1 MTQLNVTVT
10 NDRFPEL
17 IARVE
22 DTGERIVIEQEGRAI
37 AAIITY
43 ADLKRLEALEAA
55 LINKAKLE
63 EYEWL
68 KTAIANPAFDSL
80 RDSVEDIYTLA
91 DGVPFHDP
99 EWVKT
104 VAIEPKFGSI
114 LDPEED
120 IYTIADGKPFHDQ
133 G

>member
-1 MTQLNVTVT
+1 MTQLNVNLTP
-10 NDRFPEL
+10 DKFPEL
-17 IARVE
+17 IAHVE

-55 LINKAKLE
+55 LINKAQLE

-68 KTAIANPAFDSL
+68 KTAIRNPAFDSL
-80 RDSVEDIYTLA
+80 RDSAEDIYTLA

-99 EWVKT
+99 EWIKT
-104 VAIEPKFGSI
+104 VAIEPNFGSSI
-114 LDPEED
+114 DPEED
-120 IYTIADGKPFHDQ
+120 IYTIADGKPYLA
-133 G
+133 

>member
-10 NDRFPEL
+10 NDRFPEI

-22 DTGERIVIEQEGRAI
+22 DTGERIIIEQEGRAI
-37 AAIITY
+37 TAIITY

-55 LINKAKLE
+55 LIHKAKLE

-68 KTAIANPAFDSL
+68 KAAIANPAFDSL
-80 RDSVEDIYTLA
+80 RDSAEDIYTLA
-91 DGVPFHDP
+91 DGKPFQDS
-99 EWVKT
+99 EWIKT
-104 VAIEPKFGSI
+104 VAIDPNFASI

-120 IYTIADGKPFHDQ
+120 IYTIADGKPYLA
-133 G
+133 

>member
-1 MTQLNVTVT
+1 MTKLNVTVT

-68 KTAIANPAFDSL
+68 KTAIRNQAFDSL
-80 RDSVEDIYTLA
+80 RDSAEDIYTLA
-91 DGVPFHDP
+91 DGLPFHDP

>member
-1 MTQLNVTVT
+1 MTELNVNLT

-17 IARVE
+17 LARVE

-37 AAIITY
+37 AALITY

-68 KTAIANPAFDSL
+68 KAAIRNPAFDSL
-80 RDSVEDIYTLA
+80 RDSAEDIYTLA

-99 EWVKT
+99 EWIKT
-104 VAIEPKFGSI
+104 VAIEPHFGSI

>member
-1 MTQLNVTVT
+1 MTQLNVTAT
-10 NDRFPEL
+10 DDRFPEL

-55 LINKAKLE
+55 LIHKAKLE
-63 EYEWL
+63 EYQWL
-68 KTAIANPAFDSL
+68 KAAIANPAFDSL
-80 RDSVEDIYTLA
+80 RDSAEDVYTLA
-91 DGVPFHDP
+91 DGLPFHDS
-99 EWVKT
+99 EWIKT
-104 VAIEPKFGSI
+104 VASDPNFASI

-120 IYTIADGKPFHDQ
+120 LYTIADGKPYLA
-133 G
+133 

>member
-1 MTQLNVTVT
+1 MTKLNVTVT

-68 KTAIANPAFDSL
+68 KTAIRNQAFDSL
-80 RDSVEDIYTLA
+80 RDSAEDIYTLA
-91 DGVPFHDP
+91 DGLPFHDP

-104 VAIEPKFGSI
+104 VAIEPKFGST

>member
-1 MTQLNVTVT
+1 MAKNC
-10 NDRFPEL
+10 DRN
-17 IARVE
+17 
-22 DTGERIVIEQEGRAI
+22 Q
-37 AAIITY
+37 
-43 ADLKRLEALEAA
+43 
-55 LINKAKLE
+55 
-63 EYEWL
+63 
-68 KTAIANPAFDSL
+68 AFDSL
-80 RDSVEDIYTLA
+80 RDSAEDIYTLA
-91 DGVPFHDP
+91 DGLPFHDP

>member
-68 KTAIANPAFDSL
+68 KTATRNQAFDSL
-80 RDSVEDIYTLA
+80 RDSAEDIYTLA
-91 DGVPFHDP
+91 DGLPFHDP

-104 VAIEPKFGSI
+104 VAIEPNFGSI

>member
-1 MTQLNVTVT
+1 MTQLNVTVI

-17 IARVE
+17 IASIE
-22 DTGERIVIEQEGRAI
+22 DTGERIVIEQEGKAI

-55 LINKAKLE
+55 LIHKAKLE

-68 KTAIANPAFDSL
+68 KVAIANPAFNSL
-80 RDSVEDIYTLA
+80 RDSAEDIYTLA
-91 DGVPFHDP
+91 DGLPFRDSEWMKMAIDP
-99 EWVKT
+99 N
-104 VAIEPKFGSI
+104 FGSI

-120 IYTIADGKPFHDQ
+120 IYTIADSKLFHDQ

>member
-22 DTGERIVIEQEGRAI
+22 DTGERIIIEQEGRAI

-63 EYEWL
+63 EDQWL
-68 KTAIANPAFDSL
+68 KAAIANPAFDSL
-80 RDSVEDIYTLA
+80 RDSAEDIYTLA

-99 EWVKT
+99 EWIKT
-104 VAIEPKFGSI
+104 VAIQPDFGSI

>member
-1 MTQLNVTVT
+1 MTQLNVNLT
-10 NDRFPEL
+10 NDKFPEL

-55 LINKAKLE
+55 LINKAQLE

-68 KTAIANPAFDSL
+68 KTAIRNPAFDSL
-80 RDSVEDIYTLA
+80 RDSAEDIYTLA

-99 EWVKT
+99 EWIKT
-104 VAIEPKFGSI
+104 VAIEPHFGSI

-120 IYTIADGKPFHDQ
+120 IYTIADGKPYLA
-133 G
+133 

>member
-22 DTGERIVIEQEGRAI
+22 DTGERIVIEQEGRSI

-43 ADLKRLEALEAA
+43 AHLKRLEALEAA
-55 LINKAKLE
+55 LINQAKLE

-68 KTAIANPAFDSL
+68 KTAIRNRAFDSL
-80 RDSVEDIYTLA
+80 RDSAEDIYTLA
-91 DGVPFHDP
+91 DGLPFHDP

>member
-10 NDRFPEL
+10 NDKFPEL

-43 ADLKRLEALEAA
+43 ADMKRLEALEAA
-55 LINKAKLE
+55 LINKAKLQ

-68 KTAIANPAFDSL
+68 KAATRNRAFDSL
-80 RDSVEDIYTLA
+80 RDSAEDIYTLA
-91 DGVPFHDP
+91 DGLPFHDP
-99 EWVKT
+99 EWIKT
-104 VAIEPKFGSI
+104 VAIEPHFGSI
-114 LDPEED
+114 IDAEED
-120 IYTIADGKPFHDQ
+120 IYTIADGKPYLP
-133 G
+133 

>member
-55 LINKAKLE
+55 LIDKAKLQ

-68 KTAIANPAFDSL
+68 KAAIANPAFDSL
-80 RDSVEDIYTLA
+80 RDSAEDIYTLA
-91 DGVPFHDP
+91 DGLPFHDS
-99 EWVKT
+99 EWIKT
-104 VAIEPKFGSI
+104 AIDPNFGSI
-114 LDPEED
+114 LDPQED
-120 IYTIADGKPFHDQ
+120 IYTIADGKPYLA
-133 G
+133 

>member
-55 LINKAKLE
+55 LIDKAKLE
-63 EYEWL
+63 EYELL
-68 KTAIANPAFDSL
+68 KVAIANPAFDSL
-80 RDSVEDIYTLA
+80 KDSAEDIYTLA
-91 DGVPFHDP
+91 DGKPFQDS
-99 EWVKT
+99 EWIKT
-104 VAIEPKFGSI
+104 VAIDPNFGSI
-114 LDPEED
+114 SDPEEN
-120 IYTIADGKPFHDQ
+120 IYTIADGKPYIA
-133 G
+133 

>member
-63 EYEWL
+63 EHEWL
-68 KTAIANPAFDSL
+68 KTAIRNQAFDSL
-80 RDSVEDIYTLA
+80 RDSAEDIYTLA
-91 DGVPFHDP
+91 DGLPFHDP

>member
-17 IARVE
+17 IAHVE
-22 DTGERIVIEQEGRAI
+22 DTGARIVIEQEGKAI

-55 LINKAKLE
+55 LIDKAKLQ

-68 KTAIANPAFDSL
+68 KATIANPAFDSL
-80 RDSVEDIYTLA
+80 RESAEDIYTLA
-91 DGVPFHDP
+91 DGLPFHDS
-99 EWVKT
+99 EWIKT
-104 VAIEPKFGSI
+104 VAIEPNFGSI
-114 LDPEED
+114 LDPEKN
-120 IYTIADGKPFHDQ
+120 I
-133 G
+133 

>member
-10 NDRFPEL
+10 HDRLPEL

-43 ADLKRLEALEAA
+43 ADLKRLEAL
-55 LINKAKLE
+55 INKAKIE

-68 KTAIANPAFDSL
+68 KAAIANPAFDSL
-80 RDSVEDIYTLA
+80 RESAEDIYTLA
-91 DGVPFHDP
+91 DGLPFHDP
-99 EWVKT
+99 EWIKT
-104 VAIEPKFGSI
+104 VAIDPDFGSI

-120 IYTIADGKPFHDQ
+120 IYTIADIL
-133 G
+133 

>member
-1 MTQLNVTVT
+1 MTKLNVTVT

-22 DTGERIVIEQEGRAI
+22 DTRERIIIEQEGRAI

-68 KTAIANPAFDSL
+68 KAAIANPAFDSL
-80 RDSVEDIYTLA
+80 RDSAEDIYTLA

-99 EWVKT
+99 EWIKT
-104 VAIEPKFGSI
+104 VAIEPDFGSI

-120 IYTIADGKPFHDQ
+120 IYTIADGKPYLP
-133 G
+133 

>member
-99 EWVKT
+99 EWIKT
-104 VAIEPKFGSI
+104 VAIEPDFGSI

>member
-1 MTQLNVTVT
+1 MTKLNVTVT

-55 LINKAKLE
+55 LIDKAKLE
-63 EYEWL
+63 EYQWL
-68 KTAIANPAFDSL
+68 KAAIANPAFDSL

-91 DGVPFHDP
+91 DGLPFHDP
-99 EWVKT
+99 EWIKT
-104 VAIEPKFGSI
+104 VAIEPDFGSI

>member
-1 MTQLNVTVT
+1 MTQLNVTLT

-43 ADLKRLEALEAA
+43 ADLNHSYAA
-55 LINKAKLE
+55 IINKAKLE

-68 KTAIANPAFDSL
+68 KIAIANPAFDSL
-80 RDSVEDIYTLA
+80 RDSAEDIYTLA
-91 DGVPFHDP
+91 DGVPFHDS
-99 EWVKT
+99 EWIKI
-104 VAIEPKFGSI
+104 AIDPDFGSI

-120 IYTIADGKPFHDQ
+120 IYTIADGKPFH
-133 G
+133 

>member
-43 ADLKRLEALEAA
+43 TDLKRLEALEAA

-63 EYEWL
+63 EYESL
-68 KTAIANPAFDSL
+68 KAAIRNPAFDSL
-80 RDSVEDIYTLA
+80 KDSAEDIYTLA

-99 EWVKT
+99 EWIKT
-104 VAIEPKFGSI
+104 VAIEPDFGSI

>member
-55 LINKAKLE
+55 LINKAKLA

-68 KTAIANPAFDSL
+68 KTAIANPACDSL
-80 RDSVEDIYTLA
+80 RDSAEDIYTLA
-91 DGVPFHDP
+91 DGQPFHDP
-99 EWVKT
+99 AWVKT

-114 LDPEED
+114 LDSGED

>member
-1 MTQLNVTVT
+1 MTQLNVNLT
-10 NDRFPEL
+10 NDKFAEL
-17 IARVE
+17 IAHV
-22 DTGERIVIEQEGRAI
+22 DDSGERIVIEQEGRAI

-55 LINKAKLE
+55 LINKAKLQ

-68 KTAIANPAFDSL
+68 KTATRNPAFDSL
-80 RDSVEDIYTLA
+80 RDSAEDIYTLA
-91 DGVPFHDP
+91 DGLPFHDP
-99 EWVKT
+99 EWIKT
-104 VAIEPKFGSI
+104 VAIEPHFGSI